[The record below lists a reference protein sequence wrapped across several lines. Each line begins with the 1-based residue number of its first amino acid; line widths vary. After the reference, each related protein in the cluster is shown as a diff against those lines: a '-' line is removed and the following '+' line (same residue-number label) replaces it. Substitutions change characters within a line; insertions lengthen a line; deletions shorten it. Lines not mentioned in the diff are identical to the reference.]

1 MSDSAARP
9 GQRNT
14 YRHGALREALLD
26 AGVAMAREGGGP
38 QAIVLR
44 EAARR
49 AGVAPNAAYTHFKD
63 REALVQAVARVA
75 LAGLAAAMTAE
86 QDALPP
92 AGDPAAGA
100 RARLRAVGA
109 GYLRF
114 ARAEPGLFRTAFAT
128 QTDVSAVSEPASA
141 GPTGRS
147 AIELLGEALD
157 GLVETGLLAPERRP
171 GAEFLA
177 WPTVHGL
184 AYLAV
189 DGPLRF
195 LEPAQLDHLT
205 GQLLDMI
212 DRGI

>member
-1 MSDSAARP
+1 MSDTAAKSA
-9 GQRNT
+9 QRTT
-14 YRHGALREALLD
+14 YRHGALREALLE

-75 LAGLAAAMTAE
+75 LARLAATMTAE
-86 QDALPP
+86 QDALPEP
-92 AGDPAAGA
+92 GTAAA
-100 RARLRAVGA
+100 RARARFRAIGT

-114 ARAEPGLFRTAFAT
+114 AREEPGLFRTAFAT
-128 QTDVSAVSEPASA
+128 QSDVSAVAEPASA

-147 AIELLGEALD
+147 AIELLADALD
-157 GLVETGLLAPERRP
+157 GLTEAGLLQPERRP
-171 GAEFLA
+171 GAEFLV

-195 LEPAQLDHLT
+195 LEPDQLDDLT
-205 GQLLDMI
+205 AQLLDMI

>member
-1 MSDSAARP
+1 MSESAAQQAR
-9 GQRNT
+9 RST
-14 YRHGALREALLD
+14 YRHGALREALLE

-49 AGVAPNAAYTHFKD
+49 ASVAPNAAYTHFKD
-63 REALVQAVARVA
+63 REALVQAVARYA
-75 LAGLAAAMTAE
+75 LARLAATMVAE
-86 QDALPP
+86 QEAI
-92 AGDPAAGA
+92 AGTGDPAAAA
-100 RARLRAVGA
+100 RARFHAVGI
-109 GYLRF
+109 GYIRF
-114 ARAEPGLFRTAFAT
+114 AREEPGLFRTAFAT
-128 QTDVSAVSEPASA
+128 QHDVSAVAEPAAA

-147 AIELLGEALD
+147 AIELLTESLD
-157 GLVETGLLAPERRP
+157 GLVEAGLLSPENRP

-195 LEPAQLDHLT
+195 LEPAQLDDLT
-205 GQLLDMI
+205 TRLVEML

>member
-1 MSDSAARP
+1 MSDSAAQP
-9 GQRNT
+9 AQRTT

-75 LAGLAAAMTAE
+75 LARLAATMTAE
-86 QDALPP
+86 QDALPQSEES
-92 AGDPAAGA
+92 ASRA
-100 RARLRAVGA
+100 RARFRAVGA

-147 AIELLGEALD
+147 AIELLAAALD
-157 GLVETGLLAPERRP
+157 DLVEAGLLQPERRP

-184 AYLAV
+184 AYLAI

-195 LEPAQLDHLT
+195 LEPDQLDELT
-205 GQLLDMI
+205 TQLLDMI

>member
-1 MSDSAARP
+1 MTEPASRKPRRA
-9 GQRNT
+9 T
-14 YRHGALREALLD
+14 YRHGALREALID

-38 QAIVLR
+38 QSIVLR

-49 AGVAPNAAYTHFKD
+49 AEVAPNAAYTHFKD

-75 LAGLAAAMTAE
+75 LAKLATAMAAE
-86 QDALPP
+86 QEALPP
-92 AGDPAAGA
+92 SGDPAASA
-100 RARLRAVGA
+100 RARFRAVGS

-128 QTDVSAVSEPASA
+128 QRDVSAVAEPESA

-147 AIELLGEALD
+147 AIEILSDSLD
-157 GLVETGLLAPERRP
+157 GLVDTGLLPRERRP

-195 LEPAQLDHLT
+195 LEPEQLDHLT
-205 GQLLDMI
+205 DQLLTML
-212 DRGI
+212 DRGV

>member
-1 MSDSAARP
+1 MGETGAKRT
-9 GQRNT
+9 T
-14 YRHGALREALLD
+14 YRHGALEEALLA

-49 AGVAPNAAYTHFKD
+49 AGVAPNAAYTHFANKD
-63 REALVQAVARVA
+63 ALVQAVARVA
-75 LAGLAAAMTAE
+75 LAELAAAMTAA
-86 QDALPP
+86 QDAVAPMD
-92 AGDPAAGA
+92 DPAAAA
-100 RARLRAVGA
+100 RARFHAVGA

-114 ARAEPGLFRTAFAT
+114 AREQPGLFLTAFTT
-128 QTDVSAVSEPASA
+128 QRDVSAVAEPAAA

-147 AIELLGEALD
+147 AIEILGDALD
-157 GLVETGLLAPERRP
+157 GLVETGLLPRERRP

-189 DGPLRF
+189 DGPFRF
-195 LEPAQLDHLT
+195 LEPEQLDHLSE
-205 GQLLDMI
+205 QLLDMI

>member
-1 MSDSAARP
+1 M
-9 GQRNT
+9 
-14 YRHGALREALLD
+14 
-26 AGVAMAREGGGP
+26 AMAREGGGP

>member
-1 MSDSAARP
+1 MAETGTKRT
-9 GQRNT
+9 T
-14 YRHGALREALLD
+14 YRHGALKEALIE

-38 QAIVLR
+38 QAIALR
-44 EAARR
+44 EATRR
-49 AGVAPNAAYTHFKD
+49 AGVAPNAAYTHFAD

-75 LAGLAAAMTAE
+75 LAQLAGSMSAE

-92 AGDPAAGA
+92 MDDPAAVA
-100 RARLRAVGA
+100 RARFRAVGA

-114 ARAEPGLFRTAFAT
+114 AREEPGLFRTAFAT
-128 QTDVSAVSEPASA
+128 QHDVGAVAEPESA

-147 AIELLGEALD
+147 AIELLSDALD
-157 GLVETGLLAPERRP
+157 GLVDTGLLPAERRP

-195 LEPAQLDHLT
+195 LEPEQLDHFT
-205 GQLLDMI
+205 QQLLDML
-212 DRGI
+212 DRGV

>member
-1 MSDSAARP
+1 MSETRDKP
-9 GQRNT
+9 GRRAT
-14 YRHGALREALLD
+14 YRHGALKEALVE
-26 AGVAMAREGGGP
+26 AGIEMARESGP

-49 AGVAPNAAYTHFKD
+49 AGVAPNAAYTHFAD
-63 REALVQAVARVA
+63 RDALVQAVARVA
-75 LAGLAAAMTAE
+75 LARLAGSIVAD
-86 QDALPP
+86 QQALPEI
-92 AGDPAAGA
+92 GDPAALA
-100 RARLRAVGA
+100 RARFRAVGT

-128 QTDVSAVSEPASA
+128 QHDIQAVAAPEAS

-147 AIELLGEALD
+147 AVELLSDALD
-157 GLVETGLLAPERRP
+157 GLVETGLLPADRRA

-177 WPTVHGL
+177 WPAVHGL

-189 DGPLRF
+189 DGPFRF
-195 LEPAQLDHLT
+195 LEGEQLDELT
-205 GQLLDMI
+205 ERLLDMV

>member
-1 MSDSAARP
+1 MAETGTKRTP
-9 GQRNT
+9 RTT
-14 YRHGALREALLD
+14 YRHGALKEALVE

-38 QAIVLR
+38 QAIALR
-44 EAARR
+44 EATRR
-49 AGVAPNAAYTHFKD
+49 AGVAPNAAYTHFAD

-75 LAGLAAAMTAE
+75 LAQLAGSMAAE

-92 AGDPAAGA
+92 TDDPAVSA
-100 RARLRAVGA
+100 RARFRAVGA

-114 ARAEPGLFRTAFAT
+114 AREEPGLFRTAFAT
-128 QTDVSAVSEPASA
+128 QHDVSAVAEPESA

-147 AIELLGEALD
+147 AIELLSDALD
-157 GLVETGLLAPERRP
+157 GLVDTGLLPAERRP

-195 LEPAQLDHLT
+195 LEPEQLDHFT
-205 GQLLDMI
+205 QQLLDML
-212 DRGI
+212 DRGV

>member
-1 MSDSAARP
+1 MSDTPARTA
-9 GQRNT
+9 QRST
-14 YRHGALREALLD
+14 YRHGALREALID
-26 AGVAMAREGGGP
+26 AGVAMARAGGGP
-38 QAIVLR
+38 EAIVLR
-44 EAARR
+44 AAARR

-75 LAGLAAAMTAE
+75 LARLAAAMTAE
-86 QDALPP
+86 QDTLPDIE
-92 AGDPAAGA
+92 DPATAA
-100 RARLRAVGA
+100 RARFRAVGA

-114 ARAEPGLFRTAFAT
+114 ARTEPGLFRTAFVT
-128 QTDVSAVSEPASA
+128 QRDVSAVAEPAAA

-157 GLVETGLLAPERRP
+157 GLVATNLLAPERRP

-184 AYLAV
+184 ACLV
-189 DGPLRF
+189 VEGPLRF
-195 LEPAQLDHLT
+195 LDTGQLDDLT
-205 GQLLDMI
+205 TQLLDMI

>member
-1 MSDSAARP
+1 MNDTPARTA
-9 GQRNT
+9 QRST
-14 YRHGALREALLD
+14 YRHGALREALID
-26 AGVAMAREGGGP
+26 AGVAMAREGGGLE
-38 QAIVLR
+38 AIVLR

-75 LAGLAAAMTAE
+75 LARLAAAMLAE
-86 QDALPP
+86 QDALPDIE
-92 AGDPAAGA
+92 DPAVAA
-100 RARLRAVGA
+100 RARFRAVGA

-114 ARAEPGLFRTAFAT
+114 ARTEPGLFRMAFGT
-128 QTDVSAVSEPASA
+128 QQDVSAVAEPAAA

-157 GLVETGLLAPERRP
+157 GLVAANLLAPERRP

-184 AYLAV
+184 ACLAV
-189 DGPLRF
+189 EGPLRF
-195 LEPAQLDHLT
+195 LDTGQLDDLT
-205 GQLLDMI
+205 TQLLDMI

>member
-1 MSDSAARP
+1 MSDKGAKPAPRS
-9 GQRNT
+9 T
-14 YRHGALREALLD
+14 YRHGALREALLE
-26 AGVAMAREGGGP
+26 AGVEMAREGGGP

-44 EAARR
+44 EASRR

-75 LAGLAAAMTAE
+75 LAGLAASMTAE
-86 QDALPP
+86 QDALPDTD
-92 AGDPAAGA
+92 DPAVAA
-100 RARLRAVGA
+100 RARFRAVGA
-109 GYLRF
+109 GYIRF

-128 QTDVSAVSEPASA
+128 QHDVSAVAEPAAA

-147 AIELLGEALD
+147 AIELLTESLD
-157 GLVETGLLAPERRP
+157 GLVEAGLLEPERRP

-195 LEPAQLDHLT
+195 LEPAQLDDLT
-205 GQLLDMI
+205 AQLLDMI